1 MQIADK
7 KNSVNSQ
14 ESLVVE
20 RMNCME
26 VWGGNQAVDKAFAMP
41 GLNVWLTSRPYQ
53 AAQGGGD
60 VYYISSCASGRITRV
75 LLADVSGHGAAVSD
89 IAITLRDLMRRN
101 VNVMN
106 QERFMAEMNRSF
118 SKKSDDGAFATA
130 LTCSY
135 FAPSRKL
142 SLCNAGHPPPLF
154 YDSSQK
160 SWRFLEQAVADE
172 SAIENTPLGIFEEAA
187 YQMFAIKLNVGDML
201 LCYSDALIESVDE
214 TGEQFGLKG
223 IAKLVNQL
231 DASVPE
237 NIVPG
242 VIDAVRLCD
251 PENLKD
257 DDATIMLLSCD
268 GSGATIKDNL
278 LAPFRLLRSVKD
290 AVELKQKALFP

>member
-7 KNSVNSQ
+7 KNSANPLASP
-14 ESLVVE
+14 VVE

-89 IAITLRDLMRRN
+89 IAVTLRDLMRRN

-106 QERFMAEMNRSF
+106 QERFVAEMNRSF

-135 FAPSRKL
+135 FAPNRKL

-160 SWRFLEQAVADE
+160 AWRFLEQVAADE
-172 SAIENTPLGIFEEAA
+172 NPIDNTPLGIFEEAA
-187 YQMFAIKLNVGDML
+187 YQMFAIKLNIGDML

-223 IAKLVNQL
+223 IVKLVNQL
-231 DASVPE
+231 DVSVPDK
-237 NIVPG
+237 IVPAL
-242 VIDAVRLCD
+242 IEAVRNCASD
-251 PENLKD
+251 NLMD
-257 DDATIMLLSCD
+257 DDATIMLLCRD
-268 GSGATIKDNL
+268 GSGATVKDSL
-278 LAPFRLLRSVKD
+278 LAPFRLLRSAKD
-290 AVELKQKALFP
+290 AVTLRDEF